1 MKWEEF
7 VALAKELPE
16 VEESES
22 YGRPAVKVRG
32 KYMAGVNPKENAF
45 VFRLASVEEQDF
57 LCEMAGDVYF
67 ITDHYKGYP
76 AVLAR
81 VPKLTK
87 KEARGRLRNAWLI
100 QAPKTLKKKFE
111 AERGSGE

>member
-1 MKWEEF
+1 MKWTEF

-32 KYMAGVNPKENAF
+32 KYLAGHNPKEKAF
-45 VFRLASVEEQDF
+45 VFRLASVAEQEF
-57 LCEMAGDVYF
+57 LCEMASDVYF
-67 ITDHYKGYP
+67 ITDHYRGYP
-76 AVLAR
+76 AILAR
-81 VPKLTK
+81 PSKLTK

-111 AERGSGE
+111 SE